1 MYNRVCDN
9 IDVSTEGDLDLGV
22 CRTPSAIK
30 EKLNSHACEL
40 NMHVES
46 LKIQIQ

>member
-1 MYNRVCDN
+1 MCYN
-9 IDVSTEGDLDLGV
+9 IDVATVDDCELGV

-30 EKLNSHACEL
+30 EKLNSHACDI

-46 LKIQIQ
+46 LKIQMQ